1 MRVMILH
8 KSTADTEAGIRPPM
22 DLIQRV
28 GVMIGDMRKADV
40 FRDGAG
46 LRASSLGVR
55 LTFAGGERTIT
66 PGPFIGRNEDP
77 AAFLIL
83 RTRTRDEAVEHA
95 TRFAAIL
102 GDGECDIRPVTEPWD
117 LGLVEKPADDP
128 TTRWMLVWKA
138 KSGAG
143 ARQGEGALPSLQAR
157 AALGKLL
164 TDLKAAGVL
173 TQGEA
178 FRPTAE
184 AKRMAIAPGK
194 RRAVDGPFAESKE
207 LISGFCTIE
216 VPTVADAIPWG
227 ERYVAAVGEV
237 EIDLLPLYE
246 PSELTS

>member
-8 KSTADTEAGIRPPM
+8 KSTADTEAEIRPTL

-28 GVMIGDMRKADV
+28 GAMIGEMQKADI

-55 LTFAGGERTIT
+55 LTFTGGRRTAQE
-66 PGPFIGRNEDP
+66 GPFVGRHEDT
-77 AAFLIL
+77 AALLVL

-95 TRFAAIL
+95 TSFAAVL

-117 LGLVEKPADDP
+117 LGLAERPTNDT

-138 KSGAG
+138 GPD
-143 ARQGEGALPSLQAR
+143 GEVVLPSLQLR
-157 AALGKLL
+157 AAIGKLL
-164 TDLKAAGVL
+164 TDLKQRGVL
-173 TQGEA
+173 QQGEL
-178 FRPTAE
+178 FRSTRH
-184 AKRMAIAPGK
+184 AKRMAIMPGK

-227 ERYVAAVGEV
+227 EKYIAAVGEV
-237 EIDLLPLYE
+237 EIDLRPLYE
-246 PSELTS
+246 LTELG